1 MASGLIH
8 SSLAAVIE
16 NIPSQ
21 SNQSLQLKAAAQQLL
36 DTSIVGDD
44 EMARF
49 DEFSETVVSYL
60 REKIS
65 EVTKDVCLN
74 SSKRTKI
81 WAEFHRIRL
90 NTSGLLHSA
99 WDSLHFSDNSLL
111 MQSVYDEIYSL
122 LVKEYF
128 NAKSQ
133 SSPSAALSLS
143 GSTVT
148 HTEDELN
155 AMRYACGYTPRV
167 LLKKYETRNGNVYSQ
182 YVHCLGNMAVEREGD
197 DLLSYTRKWLAQA
210 NRGGL
215 FTLNNNS
222 FSLFIEIERCVRIL
236 LPQRMIQNDN
246 DKASFKKSL
255 HDRISREK
263 NIQFYW
269 SMLSEEIEE
278 EKHSEALLEEIIS
291 LWVTIRGFSLTASWM
306 EEYKINKQRTIQKA
320 TGLHKSIS

>member
-1 MASGLIH
+1 
-8 SSLAAVIE
+8 
-16 NIPSQ
+16 
-21 SNQSLQLKAAAQQLL
+21 
-36 DTSIVGDD
+36 
-44 EMARF
+44 MARF

-60 REKIS
+60 REKIN
-65 EVTKDVCLN
+65 EVTKDVRLN

-99 WDSLHFSDNSLL
+99 GDSLHFSDNSLL

-128 NAKSQ
+128 NAQFQSSQ
-133 SSPSAALSLS
+133 SAVLSIS

-155 AMRYACGYTPRV
+155 AMRYGCGYIPRV
-167 LLKKYETRNGNVYSQ
+167 LQKKYETRDGNIYSQ
-182 YVHCLGNMAVEREGD
+182 YVHCLGNMAVEGEGD
-197 DLLSYTRKWLAQA
+197 DLLSYTRKWFAQV

-215 FTLNNNS
+215 FPLNNNS
-222 FSLFIEIERCVRIL
+222 FSLFVEIERCVRIL
-236 LPQRMIQNDN
+236 LPQHMIQNDS
-246 DKASFKKSL
+246 DKATFKKSL

-320 TGLHKSIS
+320 TGLRKSIS